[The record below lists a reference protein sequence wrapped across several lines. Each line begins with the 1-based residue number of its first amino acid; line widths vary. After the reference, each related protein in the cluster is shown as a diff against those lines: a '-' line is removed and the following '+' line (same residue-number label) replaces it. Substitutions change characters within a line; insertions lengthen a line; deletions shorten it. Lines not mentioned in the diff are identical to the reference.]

1 MDIEKK
7 DRNDFLQIKRKL
19 SNQKSIKESEEWSS
33 Q

>member
-19 SNQKSIKESEEWSS
+19 SNQKTIKESEEWSS